1 MWWFQ
6 SPKIAFG
13 EDALEVLKDLKGK
26 KAFIV
31 TDNTIRSLG
40 YVDIVSNYLK
50 EAGIDVEVF
59 DGVESEPSIENVME
73 GAKLVRESAPDW
85 ICMHACK
92 STYETGM

>member
-40 YVDIVSNYLK
+40 YVDMVSKYLK
-50 EAGIDVEVF
+50 EAGMDVEVF
-59 DGVESEPSIENVME
+59 DGVESEPYIENVME
-73 GAKLVRESAPDW
+73 GAKLARESAPDW
-85 ICMHACK
+85 IIGLGG
-92 STYETGM
+92 SSN